1 MTGLGI
7 IIHFISPFVISG
19 ITCNISQLG
28 KNRHSHLHGINPVP
42 IIDLIGNHHRI
53 DRGFD
58 VDDIPLGFLGVE
70 LIKIEISLTGT
81 LIVGITG
88 LPPVFSSA
96 KFPIMLVSPFQCI
109 VEITLLRVDFPQI
122 DKPLV
127 IIGTSPYV
135 GFIIAFTRRIG
146 NRLSG
151 IAPLLHKIIVGQT
164 KRFQDIF
171 FFGLS
176 GRWCFPTTGKQ
187 HHSQEKDR

>member
-7 IIHFISPFVISG
+7 IIHLISSFVISR
-19 ITCNISQLG
+19 IACDIPQLG
-28 KNRHSHLHGINPVP
+28 KDGHSHLHGIDPVP
-42 IIDLIGNHHRI
+42 IIDFIGNHHRV

-88 LPPVFSSA
+88 LPTVFGPA
-96 KFPIMLVSPFQCI
+96 KFPIMLVSPFQRI

-122 DKPLV
+122 DKTLV
-127 IIGTSPYV
+127 IICTSPYI

-146 NRLSG
+146 NRLSW
-151 IAPLLHKIIVGQT
+151 ITPLLHKIIVGQT

-171 FFGLS
+171 FFGLL
-176 GRWCFPTTGKQ
+176 GRWCFSTTGKQ